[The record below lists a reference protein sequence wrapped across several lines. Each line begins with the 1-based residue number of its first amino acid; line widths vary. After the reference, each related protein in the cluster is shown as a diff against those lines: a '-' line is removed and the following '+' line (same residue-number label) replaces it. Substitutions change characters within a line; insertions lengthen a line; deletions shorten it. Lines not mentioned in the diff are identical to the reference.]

1 MAGIN
6 CVFLLGRL
14 TRDPE
19 LRLTSHDTAVARF
32 GLAVARR
39 SRDATGEL
47 QEVPVFVEVVAFGP
61 TASPVGAHLRKGRA
75 VVLEGRLELDRWET
89 EAGERRERLQVVAQR
104 VTFLP
109 RTIGAQPKDEETA
122 VAVPA
127 WIDQEG

>member
-19 LRLTSHDTAVARF
+19 LHLTPTGAAVA
-32 GLAVARR
+32 LQ
-39 SRDATGEL
+39 DAA
-47 QEVPVFVEVVAFGP
+47 VFVEVVAFGQ
-61 TASPVGAHLRKGRA
+61 TASAVGAHLRKGSA

-89 EAGERRERLQVVAQR
+89 GAGERRERLQVVAQR

-109 RTIGAQPKDEETA
+109 RAVGAQPRDDDGA